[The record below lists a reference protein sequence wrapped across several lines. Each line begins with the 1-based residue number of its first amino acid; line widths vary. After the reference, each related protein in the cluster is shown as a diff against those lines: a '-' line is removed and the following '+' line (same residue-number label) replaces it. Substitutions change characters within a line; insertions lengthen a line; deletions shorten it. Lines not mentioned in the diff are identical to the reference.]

1 MEFNE
6 KQLIAIESDSPHKV
20 IVAPA
25 GSGKTSTIV
34 GAILRYRKLHPD
46 DHIVAITF
54 TRKAS
59 AELKQRIGIED
70 NIEISTIHSWAW
82 RELQRLADEYNF
94 KVQLLEENAIKDI
107 LKQICKLKHQYYLN
121 QFQLY
126 SYVMG
131 NYNVDVDENIKKT
144 FEYIRTEYI
153 KFKQKNK
160 LYDFT
165 DLPNYLYDK
174 LTEYYQT
181 IRTIDA
187 LFVDEF
193 QDIDPVQYDLFT
205 LVEAKEKCYIG
216 DPAQCQPV
224 GTKILLRGGIIK
236 NIENV
241 QVGDSIVYYD
251 QKQGYACGLTGI
263 SHNAIHKHITA
274 ISHREYNND
283 FLITITSSEGK
294 QSSYTSNHRT
304 FIKLN
309 NIGEKHIVYLMCDS
323 NYRFRVGKIGLT
335 KGSDGVNAWRKK
347 MKDEGCE
354 KIWILKIF
362 NTDHEAKVE
371 EAKISYTYGIP
382 QICWQLNKVKW
393 TKEEIDYIYQ
403 DINIYN
409 NAKICLQ
416 NYNLDIRF
424 PLLDN
429 SIDWLAKN
437 HFAENACA
445 EIYAI
450 NIIPEY
456 MSCLIYGSK
465 TSHNNKHFDKII
477 KVNKEYITDPITVY
491 SLETEGN
498 TYVAD
503 SIITHNCIYQFRGS
517 VEAVFE
523 KLDGFDFYS
532 LDINYRSYQEILDYA
547 STLRE
552 EGLEQISYHGIIEL
566 CDIEELD
573 RSPITCIRGKG
584 GNVYKIPCIGECSN
598 LTDDRPCSDILI
610 VKTLFADKNTQVLCR
625 ANKQVKKLQALGIEN
640 VSTIH
645 QAKGLE
651 YDNVILVDFPCDN
664 LEELNIAY
672 VGATRA
678 KNNLCIVNYE
688 VLLYIICQENIT
700 SNRKLF

>member
-25 GSGKTSTIV
+25 GSGKTSVIV
-34 GAILRYRKLHPD
+34 GAIQRYRKLHPD

-82 RELQRLADEYNF
+82 RELQRLADDYNF

-107 LKQICKLKHQYYLN
+107 LKQICKLKRQYYLN

-174 LTEYYQT
+174 LFEYYET
-181 IRTIDA
+181 IKTIDA

-193 QDIDPVQYDLFT
+193 QDIDPIQYDLFT

-216 DPAQCQPV
+216 DSAQ
-224 GTKILLRGGIIK
+224 
-236 NIENV
+236 
-241 QVGDSIVYYD
+241 
-251 QKQGYACGLTGI
+251 A
-263 SHNAIHKHITA
+263 
-274 ISHREYNND
+274 
-283 FLITITSSEGK
+283 
-294 QSSYTSNHRT
+294 
-304 FIKLN
+304 
-309 NIGEKHIVYLMCDS
+309 
-323 NYRFRVGKIGLT
+323 
-335 KGSDGVNAWRKK
+335 
-347 MKDEGCE
+347 
-354 KIWILKIF
+354 
-362 NTDHEAKVE
+362 
-371 EAKISYTYGIP
+371 
-382 QICWQLNKVKW
+382 
-393 TKEEIDYIYQ
+393 
-403 DINIYN
+403 
-409 NAKICLQ
+409 
-416 NYNLDIRF
+416 
-424 PLLDN
+424 
-429 SIDWLAKN
+429 
-437 HFAENACA
+437 
-445 EIYAI
+445 
-450 NIIPEY
+450 
-456 MSCLIYGSK
+456 
-465 TSHNNKHFDKII
+465 
-477 KVNKEYITDPITVY
+477 
-491 SLETEGN
+491 
-498 TYVAD
+498 
-503 SIITHNCIYQFRGS
+503 IYQFRGS
-517 VEAVFE
+517 VEEVFE

-547 STLRE
+547 STLRK
-552 EGLEQISYHGIIEL
+552 EGLEQISHHGIIEL

-573 RSPITCIRGKG
+573 RSPITCIRGRG
-584 GNVYKIPCIGECSN
+584 GNIYKIPCIGECSN

-678 KNNLCIVNYE
+678 KNALCIVNYE